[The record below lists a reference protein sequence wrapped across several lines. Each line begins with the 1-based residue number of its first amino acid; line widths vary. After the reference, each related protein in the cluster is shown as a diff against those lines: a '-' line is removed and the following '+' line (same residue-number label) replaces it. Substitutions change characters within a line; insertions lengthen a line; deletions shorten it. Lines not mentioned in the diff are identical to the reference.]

1 MTTNILSKRGI
12 EFLGVIQTDFPVTE
26 RPFAEVANRL
36 GWTEKEVIDSLHTL
50 MHSGIVRAFGP
61 VFEPRKLGYK
71 STLIAAKVE
80 SERVAEI
87 AAAMLDIREITH
99 NYLRDHELNLWFT
112 LTARSQEIIDDIV
125 LWFKKFTGVKK
136 VLDLPI
142 LKVYKISAVFD
153 VNLKSH
159 ANRSFNDFVR
169 PMNESEKNIVRTIQ
183 NDFPIAERPFQI
195 IAEASDSMESEIIET
210 VNRWLGEGT
219 IRRFGARINHRRV
232 GYTANTLAVWGG
244 LHIDIWG
251 KKFAELPEVTHCYR
265 RKPHTDWPKELYTMI
280 HAKTD
285 NDTGNLL
292 ARMRSWARG
301 AHMES
306 LKTISELKKTSMK
319 YFLEEE

>member
-12 EFLGVIQTDFPVTE
+12 EFLGVIQTDFPITE

-61 VFEPRKLGYK
+61 VFEPRKLGYV

-112 LTARSQEIIDDIV
+112 LTARSKEIIDDIV

-169 PMNESEKNIVRTIQ
+169 PMNES
-183 NDFPIAERPFQI
+183 
-195 IAEASDSMESEIIET
+195 
-210 VNRWLGEGT
+210 
-219 IRRFGARINHRRV
+219 
-232 GYTANTLAVWGG
+232 
-244 LHIDIWG
+244 
-251 KKFAELPEVTHCYR
+251 
-265 RKPHTDWPKELYTMI
+265 
-280 HAKTD
+280 
-285 NDTGNLL
+285 
-292 ARMRSWARG
+292 
-301 AHMES
+301 
-306 LKTISELKKTSMK
+306 
-319 YFLEEE
+319 